1 MVVHLATY
9 ESGPFTDREKAALR
23 LAECLAL
30 APHQMDETFYDML
43 CEHFTPAQI
52 VHLGVTIAFLY
63 GFGRFVAAFRIPL
76 KEESQDW
83 SGS

>member
-1 MVVHLATY
+1 MVAHLQAY
-9 ESGPFTDREKAALR
+9 EEGPFTDREKAALR

-30 APHQMDETFYDML
+30 TPHQMDEAFYETL
-43 CEHFTPAQI
+43 CQHFTPAQI

-83 SGS
+83 PV